1 MENQNQHPKVESTN
15 FEYKNKFIKN
25 QPKVY
30 KKIAIII
37 LVFFILLAGWL
48 IFKPNDDPFKNL
60 NEQQKKSLYNNSVG
74 QAEVT
79 KKERKSGLHML
90 TEKEDGGFIDYI
102 VGAQQAIE
110 LKDKQ
115 SAIKLADKAE
125 KAAGDKITP
134 QESESITKIKK
145 EAESL

>member
-48 IFKPNDDPFKNL
+48 IFKPND
-60 NEQQKKSLYNNSVG
+60 SVG

-145 EAESL
+145 VAESL